1 MKFSENWLR
10 RLIDPGL
17 TSEALAD
24 LLTMAGLEVEAREP
38 VAPAFSGVVVATVAS
53 VERHPSADRLSVCRI
68 DTGAESLQIVC
79 GAPNVRSG
87 MRVACAR
94 AGARL
99 PELVVERVQ
108 VRGVE
113 SAGMLCSARE
123 LGLGDDHS
131 GVLEL
136 EAQAALGSDLREHL
150 DLDDWLFTLKLTPNR
165 GDCLSILGLARELA
179 ALTGERFT
187 PPQIR
192 PVPSRLTDQR
202 PVRLEAG
209 SACPRYCGRVLASV
223 DAAAPSPAWLRRR
236 LERCGVRPISAIVD
250 VTNYVMLELG
260 QPLHAFDW
268 AELEGGIHVRLARP
282 GEQMKLLDGRDIALD
297 PAHLVI
303 ADERKAVAL
312 AGVMGGE
319 ASGVS
324 ASTRAIFLE
333 SAFFDPAAVAKAS
346 RGLEIASDAAHR
358 FERGVDFALARDAI
372 ERATALI
379 LEICGGQAGPVIESL
394 GTLPARNPVKLRI
407 DRVQRV
413 LGVEVGAARIED
425 MLRCLGFGIATQPGT
440 LMVTAP
446 SYRFDIEI
454 EEDLIEEIA
463 RVHGYENIAPTLP
476 VAPTP
481 MLALPERVV
490 STHAIKRA
498 LAMRDYFEVVTFSF
512 VERQLE
518 ADFAAAADPVAV
530 LNPIASQMAVMRSTL
545 LGSLVECVRFNVA
558 RKQERIRVFEVAACF
573 ERDAEG
579 FRQGERL
586 AGICYGAAHPEQ
598 WGERS
603 RDVDFFDVRADLEA
617 VIAHEEMRFEPAP
630 HPAFHPGQSA
640 QVLLGGEPVGWIGAL
655 HPGWQQKYELPAAT
669 VGFELDLAAIRARAL
684 PVYRP
689 LPRVQ
694 PVRRD
699 MALIVDETLAAAVLQ
714 RAIIDA
720 GKPLVR
726 VATLFDVYAGQG
738 IPEGRKS
745 LAFRVLLQD
754 TEKTL
759 TDAEVDSRMQHI
771 VNVLEQKHGALLRS

>member
-10 RLIDPGL
+10 SLIDPGL
-17 TSEALAD
+17 TSEALAE

-38 VAPAFSGVVVATVAS
+38 VAPAFSGVVVATIDT
-53 VERHPSADRLSVCRI
+53 VERHASADRLSVCRV
-68 DTGAESLQIVC
+68 DTGAESLQVVC

-99 PELVVERVQ
+99 PGLAVERVQ

-113 SAGMLCSARE
+113 SSGMLCSARE

-136 EAQAALGSDLREHL
+136 EAQAAVGSDLREHL

-179 ALTGERFT
+179 ALTGQRFT
-187 PPQIR
+187 PPQIS
-192 PVPSRLTDQR
+192 PVPSTLTDQR
-202 PVRLEAG
+202 SVRLEAG

-223 DAAAPSPAWLRRR
+223 DAVAPSPAWLRRR
-236 LERCGVRPISAIVD
+236 LERSGVRPISAIVD

-260 QPLHAFDW
+260 QPLHAFDV
-268 AELEGGIHVRLARP
+268 AQLEGGIHVRLARP
-282 GEQMKLLDGRDIALD
+282 EERIRLLDGRDIALD

-324 ASTRAIFLE
+324 TTTRAIFLE
-333 SAFFDPAAVAKAS
+333 SAFFDPAAVAMAS

-372 ERATALI
+372 ERAAALI
-379 LEICGGQAGPVIESL
+379 LELCGGQAGPVIEAL

-407 DRVQRV
+407 DRVRRV

-425 MLRCLGFGIATQPGT
+425 ILRCLGFGIASQPGA

-463 RVHGYENIAPTLP
+463 RVHGYENVPPTLP

-490 STHAIKRA
+490 PTHAIKRA

-512 VERQLE
+512 VDRQLE

-545 LGSLVECVRFNVA
+545 LGSLAECVRFNVA

-573 ERDAEG
+573 ERDGEG
-579 FRQGERL
+579 FRQSERL
-586 AGICYGAAHPEQ
+586 AGLCYGAAHPEQ

-603 RDVDFFDVRADLEA
+603 RNVDFFDVRADLEA
-617 VIAHEEMRFEPAP
+617 VIAPGELCFEPAL
-630 HPAFHPGQSA
+630 HPALHPGQSA
-640 QVLLGGEPVGWIGAL
+640 RVLLGGEPVGWLGAL

-669 VGFELDLAAIRARAL
+669 VGFELDLDAIRARSL

-689 LPRVQ
+689 LPRLQ

-699 MALIVDETLAAAVLQ
+699 MALVVDETLPAAVLQ

-720 GKPLVR
+720 GRPLVTA
-726 VATLFDVYAGQG
+726 VTPFDVYAGEG
-738 IPEGRKS
+738 IPQGRKS

-754 TEKTL
+754 TEKSL
-759 TDAEVDSRMQHI
+759 TDAEVDLQMQQI
-771 VNVLEQKHGALLRS
+771 VKVLEQKHGAWLRS

>member
-1 MKFSENWLR
+1 
-10 RLIDPGL
+10 
-17 TSEALAD
+17 
-24 LLTMAGLEVEAREP
+24 V
-38 VAPAFSGVVVATVAS
+38 
-53 VERHPSADRLSVCRI
+53 
-68 DTGAESLQIVC
+68 DTGVESLQVVS
-79 GAPNVRSG
+79 GAPNVRPG
-87 MRVACAR
+87 LRVACAR

-99 PELVVERVQ
+99 PQLAVERVQ

-113 SAGMLCSARE
+113 SAGMLCSAHE

-136 EAQAALGSDLREHL
+136 EAKAVVGSDLRRHL

-179 ALTGERFT
+179 ALTGRRFT

-192 PVPSRLTDQR
+192 SVPSTLADQR
-202 PVRLEAG
+202 SVRLEAG

-223 DAAAPSPAWLRRR
+223 DAGAPSPAWLRRR

-260 QPLHAFDW
+260 QPLHAFDL
-268 AELEGGIHVRLARP
+268 AQLEGGIHVRLARP
-282 GEQMKLLDGRDIALD
+282 EERIELLDGREIELD
-297 PAHLVI
+297 PAHMVI
-303 ADERKAVAL
+303 ADERKALAL

-333 SAFFDPAAVAKAS
+333 SAFFDPAAVAMAS

-372 ERATALI
+372 ERASALI
-379 LEICGGQAGPVIESL
+379 LELCGGQAGPVVEAL
-394 GTLPARNPVKLRI
+394 GTLPARNPVRLRM
-407 DRVQRV
+407 DRVQRA

-425 MLRCLGFGIATQPGT
+425 ILRCLGFGIAAQAGA

-463 RVHGYENIAPTLP
+463 RVHGYGNIPPTLP

-490 STHAIKRA
+490 PTHAIKRA

-512 VERQLE
+512 VDRQLE
-518 ADFAAAADPVAV
+518 ADFAGANDPVAV

-545 LGSLVECVRFNVA
+545 LGSLVECVRFNAA
-558 RKQERIRVFEVAACF
+558 RKQERVRIFEVAACF
-573 ERDAEG
+573 ERAAAG
-579 FRQGERL
+579 FRQTERV
-586 AGICYGAAHPEQ
+586 AGVCCGSARAEQ

-603 RDVDFFDVRADLEA
+603 RDVDFFDVRADVEA
-617 VIAHEEMRFEPAP
+617 LVAAAELRLEPAP

-640 QVLLGGEPVGWIGAL
+640 RVLVGDEPVGWIGAL
-655 HPGWQQKYELPAAT
+655 HPAWQQKYELPAAT
-669 VGFELDLAAIRARAL
+669 VGFELDLNAIRARPL

-699 MALIVDETLAAAVLQ
+699 IALLVPESLPAAVVQ
-714 RAIIDA
+714 RTIIDA
-720 GKPLVR
+720 GSPLVSA
-726 VATLFDVYAGQG
+726 ATAFDVYAGQG

-759 TDAEVDSRMQHI
+759 TDAEVDARLRHI
-771 VNVLEQKHGALLRS
+771 VKVLQEKHGASLRS